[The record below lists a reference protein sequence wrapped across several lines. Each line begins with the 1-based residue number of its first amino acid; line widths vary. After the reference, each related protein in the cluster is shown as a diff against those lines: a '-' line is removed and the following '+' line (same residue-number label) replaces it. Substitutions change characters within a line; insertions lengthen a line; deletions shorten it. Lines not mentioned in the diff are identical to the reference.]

1 MGTLY
6 WLAERTGTVVLKA
19 PEIEEAGFGINLD
32 LLDTN
37 LINLIII
44 IGVLIYFGRGFLGK
58 TLSERRSRIESEIR
72 EAEERKKSAASALAE
87 QQQKLAQAKAE
98 AAKMLSAAETSAQA
112 ARESILA
119 EAEQDVARLREAA
132 AQDLTSQQERI
143 IREVRNQVVL
153 MAMQQ
158 AETQL
163 RHEMDDAKQ
172 QELVDRSIAMLGG
185 KS

>member
-6 WLAERTGTVVLKA
+6 WLAERTGIVVLKA

-44 IGVLIYFGRGFLGK
+44 IGVLVYFGRGFLGK
-58 TLSERRSRIESEIR
+58 TLADRRSRIETAIK
-72 EAEERKKSAASALAE
+72 EAEDRKKAAAAALAE

-98 AAKMLSAAETSAQA
+98 ADQIRSAAEVSANA
-112 ARESILA
+112 AREAILA
-119 EAEQDVARLREAA
+119 QAEQDIARLREAA

-143 IREVRNQVVL
+143 IREVRNQVVA

-158 AETQL
+158 AESQL
-163 RHEMDDAKQ
+163 RSEMDDAKQ